1 MKNNNINEAGRW
13 LSQARADLED
23 ALYLFEGKRFNTACF
38 TAQQAAEKAL
48 KAFLYFKGAVEVW
61 GHSVADLCANCAE
74 RDNSF
79 SELINTGALLDKYY
93 IPTRYPNGLPGGI
106 PKNAFDQVEA
116 KRAIEITK
124 RIIEQV
130 SSRIK

>member
-1 MKNNNINEAGRW
+1 MKNDRMNDAGRW
-13 LSQARADLED
+13 LDQARADLED
-23 ALYLFEGKRFNTACF
+23 AKYLLKGGRFNTACF

-61 GHSVADLCANCAE
+61 GRSVADLCTNCAE
-74 RDNSF
+74 LETSF
-79 SELINTGALLDKYY
+79 SELVKPGALLDKYY

-106 PKNAFDQVEA
+106 PKNAFDEVEA
-116 KRAIEITK
+116 DRAVEIAK

-130 SSRIK
+130 SSWIK